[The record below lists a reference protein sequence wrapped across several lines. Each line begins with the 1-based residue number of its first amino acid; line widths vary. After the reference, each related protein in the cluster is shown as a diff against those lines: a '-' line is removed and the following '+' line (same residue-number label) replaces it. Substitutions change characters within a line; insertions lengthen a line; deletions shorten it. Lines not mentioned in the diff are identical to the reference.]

1 MIQQS
6 RTSINYVLT
15 QVNKTKDKLPKQQQ
29 KVSIFTDWHSY
40 SIPVITNANKTIA
53 NKSPTC
59 QPTLCA
65 ESNSFWL
72 SAGHW
77 TLRGAF
83 TTVNFHVYH
92 MEDSVKNFKPPSV
105 KYMYQAFFSF
115 SHHDIKWCQVSLF
128 CMHFHLSSDFLP
140 HKSEFI
146 PFFWKKYFKN
156 FPRTSPGLILIFLG
170 LQISPVTLSFQRF
183 WCQFSLQSTFSSYM
197 YNINSENFIVQFW
210 ADSQQFLG
218 PVVSF

>member
-1 MIQQS
+1 MRFSSIPLVLSYYLVKLIPNSFWLSFCEQWFFSFLSARRTWKIMIQQS

-29 KVSIFTDWHSY
+29 KISIFTDWHSY

-92 MEDSVKNFKPPSV
+92 MEDSVSKILNLLLWSTCIRHFFLLSPWYKVMPSFIILH
-105 KYMYQAFFSF
+105 A
-115 SHHDIKWCQVSLF
+115 
-128 CMHFHLSSDFLP
+128 LSPQL
-140 HKSEFI
+140 
-146 PFFWKKYFKN
+146 W
-156 FPRTSPGLILIFLG
+156 
-170 LQISPVTLSFQRF
+170 
-183 WCQFSLQSTFSSYM
+183 FSS
-197 YNINSENFIVQFW
+197 S
-210 ADSQQFLG
+210 
-218 PVVSF
+218 